1 MKKRITNYNNFTS
14 LSKITSARKIKTQL
28 KKRYSAFNLEKL
40 LRVLILGAAE
50 EGARLVKLCRKNGI
64 KVVAWVDD
72 DPKRTNGKTI
82 LASKALHR
90 FDRNIP
96 VLIASHRILGATKFL
111 RKLGFKNT
119 VSFAL
124 LQILY
129 PKKFIPHMFYR
140 NWIEDLVAH
149 KIHYKKFFSLLKD
162 SNSRRVLNKL
172 IEFRLTLDP
181 SVIEPIIDKNLY
193 QPRGILSF
201 RNNEIYVDGGSYD
214 GDSVRSFIKKVKNKY
229 EKILAFEPDKII
241 YKKLVRKMNLK
252 RKIECL
258 NQGLF
263 NKSGKVNF
271 STTSNRASLID
282 SGGTSSINVASI
294 DSILNGNRVSF
305 IKMNIEGAEI
315 NALKG
320 AKKSIKQ
327 WLPKMAISCYH
338 RPSDLWQ
345 IPLLIR
351 KMSKKYNLY
360 LRQHDGGV
368 IESVCYAT
376 YQNY

>member
-1 MKKRITNYNNFTS
+1 
-14 LSKITSARKIKTQL
+14 
-28 KKRYSAFNLEKL
+28 
-40 LRVLILGAAE
+40 
-50 EGARLVKLCRKNGI
+50 
-64 KVVAWVDD
+64 
-72 DPKRTNGKTI
+72 
-82 LASKALHR
+82 
-90 FDRNIP
+90 
-96 VLIASHRILGATKFL
+96 
-111 RKLGFKNT
+111 
-119 VSFAL
+119 
-124 LQILY
+124 
-129 PKKFIPHMFYR
+129 
-140 NWIEDLVAH
+140 
-149 KIHYKKFFSLLKD
+149 
-162 SNSRRVLNKL
+162 
-172 IEFRLTLDP
+172 
-181 SVIEPIIDKNLY
+181 
-193 QPRGILSF
+193 
-201 RNNEIYVDGGSYD
+201 VDGGSYD